1 MVWKTVWIMCI
12 TCCSEELQKKLCE
25 PVEQMSERNFC
36 REKMISFCRSGKFLK
51 EIADKIIGKTG
62 NLVFDRSTSPPA
74 SDNFASGAA
83 EIQSVIAQA
92 LDGY

>member
-1 MVWKTVWIMCI
+1 
-12 TCCSEELQKKLCE
+12 L
-25 PVEQMSERNFC
+25 
-36 REKMISFCRSGKFLK
+36 
-51 EIADKIIGKTG
+51 AKTG
-62 NLVFDRSTSPPA
+62 NLVFDRFTSPPA